1 MRYVRKL
8 VMGGITLILAGMLVV
23 PVSQARQDTPDV
35 YAEAIGQANLRSG
48 PGVDYAVVGEI
59 TAGTHYRVLA
69 RHTLVPWLQLE
80 VPGTSEAWVYTDLV
94 TVYGNLA
101 AVPPVSDFAPIM
113 TATSTATLTPVPA
126 PASANVDPLPVL
138 PENTW
143 TATSTPAAS
152 LTATLAL
159 SPTPTVEGPIA
170 TTLGEA
176 NVRFGPDLQYPVI
189 VKVAAGRS
197 FRVLERHALYP
208 WTRVALDESPTG
220 SGWLYNDVIEI
231 SGDLSLVPMTN
242 TTRFAYPT
250 LTPTP
255 QTVIVNGAPWANAPL
270 ASGQL
275 ASTLGVQMHNYL
287 LQQGFQPFSD
297 RLASVFVMDL
307 KTGDSF
313 TINDNVA
320 FSGMSLTKIAILAT
334 YFKQTPGPLSAD
346 QAFLVADTMMCSE
359 NITTNQLLE
368 QIGDGDALRGAQRVT
383 AFLQGLGLNGTF
395 LMRQYVLDPDE
406 PPLSVGTIQTGADQI
421 SAQPDQS
428 NQVVPKDL
436 GWLLA
441 GIYQCAQDGSG
452 LLTERYPGDFDAQKC
467 RRMLYAMDANQI
479 NVFLEAGV
487 PVGTRVIHKHGWID
501 DTHGDAGIVIG
512 PDTAY
517 VFVAVLYGRDWLE
530 FDTSTQVIAE
540 LARMTWNT
548 LNPSQPL
555 DATRPGVVPA
565 ECDPRSGPVMT
576 SLMSSNLPMLGP

>member
-1 MRYVRKL
+1 MRRIRKL

-23 PVSQARQDTPDV
+23 PVSQARQDTSDV

-48 PGVDYAVVGEI
+48 PGLDYVIVGEI
-59 TAGTHYRVLA
+59 TAGTRYRVLA

-94 TVYGNLA
+94 TVYGNVA
-101 AVPPVSDFAPIM
+101 AVPPVSDFAPIL
-113 TATSTATLTPVPA
+113 TETPTATLTPAAVPE
-126 PASANVDPLPVL
+126 SANVESLPVL
-138 PENTW
+138 PENTQ
-143 TATSTPAAS
+143 TPADIPTTTRAP
-152 LTATLAL
+152 

-242 TTRFAYPT
+242 TTRFNYPT

-287 LQQGFQPFSD
+287 LEQGFQPFSD

-395 LMRQYVLDPDE
+395 LMRQYVLDPEE
-406 PPLSVGTIQTGADQI
+406 PPLSVGTIQSGADQT

-452 LLTERYPGDFDAQKC
+452 LLTDRYPADFDVQKC

-487 PVGTRVIHKHGWID
+487 PVGARVIHKHGWID

-512 PDTAY
+512 PDTAF

-548 LNPSQPL
+548 LNPSQPI

-565 ECDPRSGPVMT
+565 DCDPRSDPVMT

>member
-1 MRYVRKL
+1 MRRIRKL

-23 PVSQARQDTPDV
+23 PVSQARQDTSDV

-48 PGVDYAVVGEI
+48 PGLDYAIVGEI
-59 TAGTHYRVLA
+59 TAGTRYRVLA

-94 TVYGNLA
+94 TVYGNVA
-101 AVPPVSDFAPIM
+101 AVPPVSDFAPIL
-113 TATSTATLTPVPA
+113 TETPTATLTPAAVPE
-126 PASANVDPLPVL
+126 SANVESLPVL
-138 PENTW
+138 PENTQ
-143 TATSTPAAS
+143 TPADIPTTTRAP
-152 LTATLAL
+152 

-242 TTRFAYPT
+242 TTRFNYPT

-255 QTVIVNGAPWANAPL
+255 QTVIVNGAPWANAPV

-334 YFKQTPGPLSAD
+334 YFKQMPGPLTAD

-368 QIGDGDALRGAQRVT
+368 QIGDGDGLRGAQRVT
-383 AFLQGLGLNGTF
+383 AFMQGLGLNGTF
-395 LMRQYVLDPDE
+395 LMRQYVLDPEE
-406 PPLSVGTIQTGADQI
+406 PPLSVGTIQSGADQT

-452 LLTERYPGDFDAQKC
+452 LLTDRYPADFDVQKC

-487 PVGTRVIHKHGWID
+487 PIGARVIHKHGWID

-512 PDTAY
+512 PDTAF

-548 LNPSQPL
+548 LNPSQPI

-565 ECDPRSGPVMT
+565 DCDPRSDPVMT